1 MKRRTLLVG
10 LWGTVLGAPLASF
23 GQSAKT
29 AATSLRRVAVL
40 GVSTRTKEEPTL
52 KPFFDG
58 MRELGWIDGQNIVYE
73 RLYADDDHTR
83 LPALAA
89 DLVKRS
95 PEAIFAPPVPA
106 ALAAAQA
113 TRTTPVVFSLT
124 GDPVALGLVKSLARP
139 GGNVTGVTFSAESL
153 SPKRLEILRE
163 LLPKA
168 VRIGIAFDPNDAASQ
183 LDRRVIEN
191 ARAKLGFVLIDA
203 PVGKPQ
209 ELDSVVGE
217 LLKQSPDAVVM
228 LAGTL
233 VFNLRHRIL
242 ELAARSKCPVVGNNP
257 QTTADGA
264 LFSYSPS
271 LEERIR
277 RGAYYVD
284 RILKGTRP
292 EDLPVEQLSKLELII
307 NRKAAKAL
315 GITIPQ
321 SILQRADRVIE

>member
-1 MKRRTLLVG
+1 MKRRALLVG
-10 LWGTVLGAPLASF
+10 LWGAVLSAPLASL

-29 AATSLRRVAVL
+29 PATPLRRVAVL
-40 GVSTRTKEEPTL
+40 GVSTPAKEEPIL
-52 KPFFDG
+52 KPFFSR
-58 MRELGWIDGQNIVYE
+58 MRELGWIEGQNITYD
-73 RLYADDDHTR
+73 RIHADDDHAR

-89 DLVKRS
+89 DLVKRG

-233 VFNLRHRIL
+233 VFNLRNRIL

-264 LFSYSPS
+264 LFSYGPS
-271 LEERIR
+271 LAERIR

-284 RILKGTRP
+284 RILKGARP
-292 EDLPVEQLSKLELII
+292 EELPVEQLSKLELVI
-307 NRKAAKAL
+307 NRKTAKAL

-321 SILQRADRVIE
+321 SILLRASKVIE